1 MQAMDARDL
10 LLSELEGEN
19 DYGVLLV
26 AQMGGVPNELQLI
39 IETARYDASVQGL
52 RPQHDY
58 IIRVLGAR
66 EHRTTLGVF
75 GKLVFVEDE
84 HPLLYH
90 HNTPKVAVYF
100 DGRAANVNELVL
112 DISQAYVSTF
122 GPWRHLVDMAEDI
135 NRAMPMVD
143 LLQSGYGL
151 LGTMP
156 KPLAERMEKILA
168 HHGVGCT
175 LSEDATFYTPDD
187 QGRSRMAK
195 LLLIDQ
201 SYFIALD
208 FAVEQMGKA

>member
-1 MQAMDARDL
+1 MAVSPRDQL
-10 LLSELEGEN
+10 LAELEDEQG
-19 DYGVLLV
+19 YGVLLV

-39 IETARYDASVQGL
+39 VETARYDEAAQGL

-58 IIRVLGAR
+58 VIRILGAR
-66 EHRTTLGVF
+66 EHRVSLGVF
-75 GKLVFVEDE
+75 GRLAFIEDD

-100 DGRAANVNELVL
+100 DGVAENVNELVL

-122 GPWRHLVDMAEDI
+122 GQWRHLVDMAEDI
-135 NRAMPMVD
+135 NRAIPMVD

-156 KPLAERMEKILA
+156 RPLAERLKKVLA
-168 HHGVGCT
+168 HHNVACT
-175 LSEDATFYTPDD
+175 LTEDATFATADEH
-187 QGRSRMAK
+187 GRSRMAK

-208 FAVEQMGKA
+208 FAIERMGK

>member
-1 MQAMDARDL
+1 MQAMDARDQL
-10 LLSELEGEN
+10 LAELQGEN

-39 IETARYDASVQGL
+39 IETARYDASVEGL

-58 IIRVLGAR
+58 VIRVLGAR
-66 EHRTTLGVF
+66 EHRASLGVF
-75 GKLVFVEDE
+75 GKLAFAEED

-175 LSEDATFYTPDD
+175 LSEDATFYTEDD
-187 QGRSRMAK
+187 HGRSRMAK